1 MEKHMSKSKYDQHN
15 EHMSLKSLIDLY
27 EGLIKKGRISAD
39 GAGAIR
45 LEQLRNKQFKRKK
58 WMVTP
63 YAKRKWLN
71 SPA

>member
-1 MEKHMSKSKYDQHN
+1 MSKSKYDQHN
-15 EHMSLKSLIDLY
+15 ESISLKSLIELY
-27 EGLIKKGRISAD
+27 ESLIKNGRISAV
-39 GAGAIR
+39 GAGAMR

>member
-1 MEKHMSKSKYDQHN
+1 MSKSKYDQHN
-15 EHMSLKSLIDLY
+15 EHISLKGLIELY
-27 EGLIKKGRISAD
+27 EDLIKSKRMSSE
-39 GAGAIR
+39 GAGAMR

>member
-1 MEKHMSKSKYDQHN
+1 METHMSKAKYDQHN
-15 EHMSLKSLIDLY
+15 EHISLKSLIELY
-27 EGLIKKGRISAD
+27 EGLIKSGRIDKD
-39 GAGAIR
+39 GAGAVR

-71 SPA
+71 APA

>member
-1 MEKHMSKSKYDQHN
+1 MSDKQHN
-15 EHMSLKSLIDLY
+15 DYISLKQLINLY
-27 EGLIKKGRISAD
+27 EGLIKSKRIAPNS
-39 GAGAIR
+39 AGAMR

-71 SPA
+71 APA

>member
-1 MEKHMSKSKYDQHN
+1 MKSKYEQHN
-15 EHMSLKSLIDLY
+15 EHISLKSLIELY
-27 EGLIKKGRISAD
+27 EGLIKSGRID
-39 GAGAIR
+39 NNGAGAMR

-71 SPA
+71 APA